1 MAAGVIRN
9 LTDFRLAFQHPF
21 YTLTDQ
27 QEDMDFQEG
36 SSEEEEEEGKMEE
49 EEEGEEEE
57 EEGAGD
63 TDAPQHS
70 SHSTTEMTIQLLRF
84 ADLINCDIQ
93 RYFGKKSKEEDPDAC
108 EIYEDRLSSVGRS
121 GRELYYADLMRVAQS
136 RGREE
141 EGEEEEEELPHALRA
156 LCSQDS
162 IQQLGPLAELFSVG
176 LRRYVKPGGTEHARR
191 QKGERRHGQ
200 GVPMCKRRLPPSF
213 WAEPTPHPPAC
224 LLSTTNTPDFSDL
237 LANWTCESSQ
247 ELQGVSST
255 NSPRQQT
262 LETAHYHIA

>member
-36 SSEEEEEEGKMEE
+36 SSEEEEEEEEEEMEE
-49 EEEGEEEE
+49 EEEEEEE
-57 EEGAGD
+57 EEGAGGAA
-63 TDAPQHS
+63 APQYS
-70 SHSTTEMTIQLLRF
+70 SHGTTEMTIQLLRF

-108 EIYEDRLSSVGRS
+108 EIYEDRLSTAGRS
-121 GRELYYADLMRVAQS
+121 GRERYYADLMRVAQS

-141 EGEEEEEELPHALRA
+141 EEELPHALRA
-156 LCSQDS
+156 ICSRDS
-162 IQQLGPLAELFSVG
+162 IQQLGPLAELFSFG
-176 LRRYVKPGGTEHARR
+176 LRRYVKPGATEHARR

-213 WAEPTPHPPAC
+213 WAEPAPHPPTC
-224 LLSTTNTPDFSDL
+224 LLSATNTPDFSDL

-255 NSPRQQT
+255 DSPRQQT

>member
-9 LTDFRLAFQHPF
+9 LTDFRLAFQQPF

-36 SSEEEEEEGKMEE
+36 SSEEEEEEGEMED
-49 EEEGEEEE
+49 EEEE

-63 TDAPQHS
+63 TAAPQHS
-70 SHSTTEMTIQLLRF
+70 SHGTTEMTIQLLRF

-121 GRELYYADLMRVAQS
+121 GRERYYADLMRVAQS
-136 RGREE
+136 RGRKEE
-141 EGEEEEEELPHALRA
+141 REEEEEELPHALRA
-156 LCSQDS
+156 LCSRDS
-162 IQQLGPLAELFSVG
+162 FQQLGPLAELFSVG

-191 QKGERRHGQ
+191 QKGECRHSQ

-213 WAEPTPHPPAC
+213 WAEPAPHPPAC
-224 LLSTTNTPDFSDL
+224 LLSATNTPDFSDL
-237 LANWTCESSQ
+237 LASWTCESSQ

-262 LETAHYHIA
+262 LEAAHYHIA

>member
-1 MAAGVIRN
+1 
-9 LTDFRLAFQHPF
+9 
-21 YTLTDQ
+21 
-27 QEDMDFQEG
+27 
-36 SSEEEEEEGKMEE
+36 
-49 EEEGEEEE
+49 
-57 EEGAGD
+57 
-63 TDAPQHS
+63 
-70 SHSTTEMTIQLLRF
+70 MTIQLLRF

-108 EIYEDRLSSVGRS
+108 EIYEDRLSSVG
-121 GRELYYADLMRVAQS
+121 GRDAKAYYADLMRVAQS

-141 EGEEEEEELPHALRA
+141 EEEEEVEEEELPHALRA
-156 LCSQDS
+156 LCSRDS

-176 LRRYVKPGGTEHARR
+176 LRRYVKPGGAEHARR
-191 QKGERRHGQ
+191 QKGSAGTARGAHVQ
-200 GVPMCKRRLPPSF
+200 AQAAPSF
-213 WAEPTPHPPAC
+213 WAEPTPLPPAC
-224 LLSTTNTPDFSDL
+224 LLSATNTPDFSDL